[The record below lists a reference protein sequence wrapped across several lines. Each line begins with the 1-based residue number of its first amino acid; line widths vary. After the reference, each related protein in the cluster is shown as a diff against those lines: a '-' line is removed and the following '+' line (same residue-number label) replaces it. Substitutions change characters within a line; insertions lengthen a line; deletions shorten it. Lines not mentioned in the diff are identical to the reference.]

1 MIHFEG
7 VNTWDVN
14 IYLYYRMMYDQ
25 SFSIIFLCGHYSKKK
40 EGEVVVCMF
49 SFLRDIILFFY
60 SFAYCVNHSRI

>member
-1 MIHFEG
+1 
-7 VNTWDVN
+7 
-14 IYLYYRMMYDQ
+14 MYDQ
-25 SFSIIFLCGHYSKKK
+25 SLTIIFLCGHYSKKK